1 MPRHPAPTHLALVL
15 AAATLSL
22 PAAAANTLT
31 GWAQMPAATRRR
43 SSPQGLIG
51 PWSAPA
57 VGPGRRHQPMR
68 AAQGVGSGAR
78 AMTIPPC
85 AGARR

>member
-1 MPRHPAPTHLALVL
+1 MPRHPAPSHLALVL
-15 AAATLSL
+15 
-22 PAAAANTLT
+22 AAANTLT

-57 VGPGRRHQPMR
+57 VGPGRMHQPMR
-68 AAQGVGSGAR
+68 AALGVGSGVRVMAI
-78 AMTIPPC
+78 TPC
-85 AGARR
+85 AAARR

>member
-1 MPRHPAPTHLALVL
+1 MPRHPAPSHLALVL

-57 VGPGRRHQPMR
+57 VGPGRMHQPMR
-68 AAQGVGSGAR
+68 AALAARSGVRVMAI
-78 AMTIPPC
+78 TPC